1 MEILLEEID
10 FIVLLDSL
18 LGTSCEVFSS
28 LGEPEGWVSVQFLLI
43 FRDISWLGVIELL
56 RPTYILNYFIRRLFY
71 VSPAN
76 FAILASVANSNQ
88 LYFES
93 NTYHRLHASFRGCEW
108 GFSQCLPI

>member
-1 MEILLEEID
+1 MEILFKEID
-10 FIVLLDSL
+10 LIVLLDGL
-18 LGTSCEVFSS
+18 LGTTGEVLGS
-28 LGEPEGWVSVQFLLI
+28 LGEAESGVSV
-43 FRDISWLGVIELL
+43 ELL
-56 RPTYILNYFIRRLFY
+56 LIRRLFY

-76 FAILASVANSNQ
+76 VAILASVANSNQ

>member
-1 MEILLEEID
+1 MEILFKEID
-10 FIVLLDSL
+10 LIVLLDGL
-18 LGTSCEVFSS
+18 LGTTGEVLGG
-28 LGEPEGWVSVQFLLI
+28 LGETESGVSVELLLI
-43 FRDISWLGVIELL
+43 LGDISGLGVIELL

-71 VSPAN
+71 ISPAN
-76 FAILASVANSNQ
+76 VAILASVANSNQ